1 MTSSGIILQCGV
13 NDFVAEREVR
23 TELRRER
30 RHADARN
37 MRKPAK
43 ALLDDLR
50 SSFGLRQPLLNSEK
64 N

>member
-1 MTSSGIILQCGV
+1 V